1 LVSKLV
7 SKGPEDFQ
15 TISLGPAFVPQ
26 TNDFRSGGG
35 GIRTLDT
42 PLRGITP

>member
-1 LVSKLV
+1 VYRRLQGLTALTSASAYILQT
-7 SKGPEDFQ
+7 SDFW
-15 TISLGPAFVPQ
+15 
-26 TNDFRSGGG
+26 SGGG

>member
-1 LVSKLV
+1 VYPLAGY
-7 SKGPEDFQ
+7 GPSVNPALFFDSALFLQ
-15 TISLGPAFVPQ
+15 TRHFW
-26 TNDFRSGGG
+26 SGGG